1 MSAYRHGFGCHNAAL
16 AGDRYSPPIP
26 FNEDCIKFIKM
37 KDTKSTK
44 LIYKLTW
51 LALAVSV
58 VSLGLFIGA
67 LESKGETGLLIFWFL
82 LFPLLVFVS
91 APVHG
96 IVLVSS
102 LFQLSQGKGSAYRW
116 VYLYLI
122 ATIGG
127 HLFVAAT
134 HGAFDGI
141 YSEIIG
147 FKRSMV
153 EPGQV
158 KLERAFRSGVVSN
171 IQDVR
176 DALASGASPNGGIF
190 DNRLPFLTV
199 AASKADTQAMKVLLD
214 AGADPNKRAVID
226 YGVIHNPLPL
236 DALAF
241 SDSKDV
247 LEGVN
252 LLLAAGAD
260 PSESIMKL
268 GACKRGDLPLYDLAM
283 DLGAGGMLD
292 LKHQT
297 CLHHA
302 AATNQVELLAALLLD
317 PSYREENA
325 KESLLT
331 SDDAGRYPLDIAI
344 VKEQFEAALLIA
356 KAGGSANK
364 EWSVERVLRNQ
375 SNVPFLSE
383 LKTILRPDCPVG
395 Q

>member
-1 MSAYRHGFGCHNAAL
+1 
-16 AGDRYSPPIP
+16 
-26 FNEDCIKFIKM
+26 M
-37 KDTKSTK
+37 KEKIGSK

-51 LALAVSV
+51 LALAVSI

-102 LFQLSQGKGSAYRW
+102 LGQLLRGEGSAYRW

-122 ATIGG
+122 VAIGG
-127 HLFVAAT
+127 HLIVAAT

-141 YSEIIG
+141 YREIVG
-147 FKRSMV
+147 FNRSLV
-153 EPGQV
+153 EPNQV
-158 KLERAFRSGVVSN
+158 KIERAFRSGVVSN

-176 DALASGASPNGGIF
+176 DALAGGASPNGGIF
-190 DNRLPFLTV
+190 DNRLPFLAV
-199 AASKADTQAMKVLLD
+199 AASKADMQAIKALLD
-214 AGADPNKRAVID
+214 AGADPNKRAAID
-226 YGVIHNPLPL
+226 YGDIHNPLPL
-236 DALAF
+236 DVLAF
-241 SDSKDV
+241 SESEDV
-247 LEGVN
+247 SEGVS

-260 PSESIMKL
+260 PSQSIMKL
-268 GACKRGDLPLYDLAM
+268 GACKRGDLQLYDLAM
-283 DLGAGGMLD
+283 NVGAGDLPD

-302 AATNQVELLAALLLD
+302 AATNHVELLAALLFD
-317 PSYREENA
+317 ASYREENA
-325 KESLLT
+325 KGSLVT
-331 SDDAGRYPLDIAI
+331 SDSTGRYPLDIAI
-344 VKEQFEAALLIA
+344 AKKQFEAALLIA
-356 KAGGSANK
+356 KAGGRANK
-364 EWSVERVLRNQ
+364 EWSVERVLQNQ

-383 LKTILRPDCPVG
+383 LKTILRPDLPVG